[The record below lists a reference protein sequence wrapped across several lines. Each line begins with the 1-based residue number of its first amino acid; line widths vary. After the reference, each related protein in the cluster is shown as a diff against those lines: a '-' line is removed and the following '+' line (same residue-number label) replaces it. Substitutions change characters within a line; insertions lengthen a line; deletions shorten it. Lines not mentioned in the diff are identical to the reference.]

1 MNRSLIVLLVAI
13 LLILVSSM
21 TLGAQGRG
29 HFAGGGGFV
38 PNVTPGR
45 SVVVTPGRSV
55 VVTPGRSAAIS
66 PSVVGRP
73 PFAVAPG
80 RVPAFGA
87 GSVRPIRPGRS
98 GFAAPVFSYYSP
110 YI

>member
-29 HFAGGGGFV
+29 RFAGGGGFA

-45 SVVVTPGRSV
+45 SVVVTPGRSAV
-55 VVTPGRSAAIS
+55 AN
-66 PSVVGRP
+66 PSVFARP

-87 GSVRPIRPGRS
+87 RPVHPIRPGRS

-110 YI
+110 YPYSWFS